1 MAESTRVLNIP
12 PEEIEAGKTMAFIS
26 YLSVI
31 VGLPLFII
39 PLVVEDMKKNKFT
52 MYHTE
57 QAIVLYIVSLIGWVA
72 GTIGSI
78 VCVGAVLYLLVLLA
92 WIFGIIGI
100 INSFGG
106 KVTPIPLFGQFGEKF
121 NLVK

>member
-1 MAESTRVLNIP
+1 MAESTRVINIP
-12 PEEIEAGKTMAFIS
+12 PEEIEAGKTMAFVS

-39 PLVVEDMKKNKFT
+39 PLVVEDMKKNKFA

-57 QAIVLYIVSLIGWVA
+57 QAIVIYIVSLIGWVT
-72 GTIGSI
+72 GTIGI
-78 VCVGAVLYLLVLLA
+78 FICVGSLLYLLVLMA

-100 INSFGG
+100 INSFNG
-106 KVTPIPLFGQFGEKF
+106 KVVPIPLIGQFGEKF

>member
-1 MAESTRVLNIP
+1 MAEGTRVLNIP
-12 PEEIEAGKTMAFIS
+12 PEEIEAGKTMAFVS

-72 GTIGSI
+72 GTIGSFI
-78 VCVGAVLYLLVLLA
+78 CIGAVLYLVVLLA

-106 KVTPIPLFGQFGEKF
+106 KVTPVPLFGQYGEKF

>member
-1 MAESTRVLNIP
+1 MAESTRVINIP
-12 PEEIEAGKTMAFIS
+12 PEEIEAGKTMAFVS

-72 GTIGSI
+72 GTIGSF
-78 VCVGAVLYLLVLLA
+78 VCIGAVLYLLVLLA
-92 WIFGIIGI
+92 WVFGIIGI
-100 INSFGG
+100 INSFSG
-106 KVTPIPLFGQFGEKF
+106 KVIPVPLFGQYGEKF